1 VSSVYLLLGGIATI
15 VGLWWLPKGAE
26 VLGDVADI
34 REEADALKSRGND
47 EEVLRLMIRMM
58 ALYRDRRE
66 TVQRMVLISRV
77 GGGIFLLSGVF
88 NLIRFIMLVTRMG
101 SPMETF
107 AIILGIIGRGITVG
121 MGGAALLVSFLFGKY
136 STAWEARLADS
147 TRAEAVLTQRMEQE

>member
-1 VSSVYLLLGGIATI
+1 
-15 VGLWWLPKGAE
+15 
-26 VLGDVADI
+26 
-34 REEADALKSRGND
+34 
-47 EEVLRLMIRMM
+47 
-58 ALYRDRRE
+58 
-66 TVQRMVLISRV
+66 MVLISRV
-77 GGGIFLLSGVF
+77 GGGIFLLSEAF

-107 AIILGIIGRGITVG
+107 AIILGIIGRGIAVG